1 MAEAQN
7 VSRTSV
13 ALAWIL
19 AHPAGIIPIIG
30 TQRVSRIQ
38 ESVTALRVKMD
49 RTTWN
54 AILVAAMGEA
64 LP

>member
-1 MAEAQN
+1 
-7 VSRTSV
+7 V

-19 AHPAGIIPIIG
+19 AHSVGVIPIIG

-38 ESVTALRVKMD
+38 QSAEALRVLLD

-54 AILVAAMGEA
+54 AILVAAQGA
-64 LP
+64 PLP